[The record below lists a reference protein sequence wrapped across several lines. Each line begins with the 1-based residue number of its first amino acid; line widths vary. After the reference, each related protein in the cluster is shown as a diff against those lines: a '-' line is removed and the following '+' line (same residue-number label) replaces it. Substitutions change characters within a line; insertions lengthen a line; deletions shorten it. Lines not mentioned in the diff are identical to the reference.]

1 MKQYIPLPAS
11 FIERVQQD
19 SFLNN
24 DLLIALD
31 KESPT
36 SIRLHPL
43 KKSIYSNENN
53 NIPWCKQ
60 GIYLE
65 KRPIFTLDPSF
76 HAGAYYP
83 QEAGSMYIDWLL
95 RHLDLPTEPVMLDLC
110 AAPGGKSTLIA
121 SFLNG
126 KGLLISNEIIHNRA
140 KILKENM
147 TKWGYY
153 NSIVTNN
160 EPSDFSSLDDFFDL
174 ILIDAPCSGEG
185 MFRKDPNSR
194 LEWSDENVTK
204 CTLRQQDIVSDVWD
218 SIKPGGYL
226 IYSTCTFNPFENENN
241 VAFFQQELGA
251 KIVSIPLNSL
261 TGGRN
266 EIGYYSFPDKVE
278 SEGFYCVVL
287 RKNTSDYS
295 TKSSRSK
302 KYKSQLSFIKETI
315 DFNDFVNVN
324 TCSVVQWSD
333 YYFAV
338 PFRFQEEI
346 EKIHASLRVLKLGTE
361 IGERSKKGIIP
372 HEALAFSV
380 DCLSSNINKI
390 ELTLEESLKFLKG
403 ETFSLSSSNQGFVLV
418 TYLQQPLGWIKHLG
432 NRFNNLYPKEWR
444 IRMKI
449 E

>member
-1 MKQYIPLPAS
+1 MKQYIPLPDS
-11 FIERVQQD
+11 FVKRVQQD
-19 SFLNN
+19 SFLSN
-24 DLLIALD
+24 DLLTALD
-31 KESPT
+31 TESPT

-43 KKSIYSNENN
+43 KKSNYLEENLK
-53 NIPWCKQ
+53 IPWCDR

-83 QEAGSMYIDWLL
+83 QEAGSMFLDWIL
-95 RHLDLPTEPVMLDLC
+95 RHLTLPAEPIVLDLC

-121 SFLNG
+121 SFLAG
-126 KGLLISNEIIHNRA
+126 KGLLVSNEIIHNRA

-153 NSIVTNN
+153 NTFVSNN
-160 EPSDFSSLDDFFDL
+160 DPSDFSSLQTFFDL
-174 ILIDAPCSGEG
+174 IVIDAPCSGEG

-226 IYSTCTFNPFENENN
+226 IYSTCTFNAFENENN
-241 VAFFQQELGA
+241 VSFFQQELGA
-251 KIVSIPLNSL
+251 EIVSIPLNSL
-261 TGGRN
+261 AEGRN
-266 EIGYYSFPDKVE
+266 GIGYYSLPSQVE

-287 RKNTSDYS
+287 RKNEEAYS
-295 TKSSRSK
+295 TTTSK
-302 KYKSQLSFIKETI
+302 NKKFKSQLSFLKETA
-315 DFNDFVNVN
+315 DFNNFIDSEH
-324 TCSVVQWSD
+324 CSVVQWSD

-338 PFRFQEEI
+338 PSNFQEKI

-361 IGERSKKGIIP
+361 VGERSKKGIIP
-372 HEALAFSV
+372 HESLAFSV
-380 DCLSSNINKI
+380 DCLSANVPKIN
-390 ELTLEESLKFLKG
+390 LSLEEALRFLKG
-403 ETFSLSSSNQGFVLV
+403 ETFALASSNQGFVLL
-418 TYLQQPLGWIKHLG
+418 TYLEQPLGWIKHLG